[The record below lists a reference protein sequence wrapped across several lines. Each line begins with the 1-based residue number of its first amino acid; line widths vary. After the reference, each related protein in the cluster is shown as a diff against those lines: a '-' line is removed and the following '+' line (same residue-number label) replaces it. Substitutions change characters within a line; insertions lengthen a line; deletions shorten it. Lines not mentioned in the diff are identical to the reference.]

1 MPLPEQVKEQLAIFD
16 LGIKFE
22 LMHNELS
29 HGLFWASFIDVVMF
43 LFSFALFLTSVTTV
57 WPIWFSI
64 FHPIRGGI
72 GLLTAYK
79 LP

>member
-1 MPLPEQVKEQLAIFD
+1 MPLPEQVKEQLAILD

-29 HGLFWASFIDVVMF
+29 HGLFWASVIDVLMF
-43 LFSFALFLTSVTTV
+43 LFAFSLFLTNVDSV
-57 WPIWFSI
+57 WPIFLSI
-64 FHPIRGGI
+64 THPIRGAL
-72 GLLTAYK
+72 GLFIVYK

>member
-1 MPLPEQVKEQLAIFD
+1 MPLPQQVKEQLAIFD

-29 HGLFWASFIDVVMF
+29 HGLFWASVVDVFMF
-43 LFSFALFLTSVTTV
+43 FFSFALFLTNVASV
-57 WPIWFSI
+57 WPVWLSI
-64 FHPIRGGI
+64 IHPIRGAL
-72 GLLTAYK
+72 GLCTVYK